1 MPRLSFFSIALS
13 SFVLLVAAFAVS
25 VPPGLS
31 METEQSLDARVASI
45 VPTPEEDRWLN
56 VPWRANAMQARLEA
70 QNLGRPLF
78 LWIMNGN
85 PMGCT

>member
-1 MPRLSFFSIALS
+1 MSRLSFFSIAFS
-13 SFVLLVAAFAVS
+13 SFVLLVAAFAVA
-25 VPPGLS
+25 VRPGLTAES
-31 METEQSLDARVASI
+31 AQSLDAKIASV
-45 VPTPEEDRWLN
+45 VPAPEEDRWLT

-70 QNLGRPLF
+70 QSLNRPLF